1 MEAARFKAK
10 KAILARRLKAARSL
24 APGNP
29 SASFALFLSQLGL
42 SPPSFILDDFDCV
55 TKTCPHMT
63 LASLLEN
70 LDAAPSPETILH
82 SLPPEDA
89 LAHISCLVG
98 TLKVSRMLLRFIQRF
113 MAKPSASLADPAAAF
128 EEYFRI
134 VVDALALDPAAL
146 AKKRP
151 KPENTTAAT
160 LTRTTH
166 SLADQGRDANEFSDA
181 MDGSAVDE
189 HLRGAPQRMI
199 KVDTRTTAEQHEHMV
214 TRVDLRQN
222 QPRITKRFVLLAE
235 LREDRAD
242 DALRMVGESFR
253 TLVED
258 VPGLTDVAT
267 GSCNC
272 SMYEVGDNESK
283 RSLVTYNFGVCCTF
297 DDRVRAERYKTHT
310 RHALAREQ
318 LLVPLLRRSPEQ
330 SICILD
336 CLDFLEVGQ
345 SAVALSTLSP
355 ADFADVMFELA
366 AAVQR
371 NHDEVQKKIRE
382 DITTE
387 KQSEEKAQSSPKL
400 KQQPQQTEKEIQNKV
415 MDALGGS
422 GEIDD
427 FTATHRVPKNREAL
441 GELAESAVAHT
452 GQRRMVRL
460 GLRSGPLH
468 DLVGIADVMQKHRYD
483 VHVQRKGCEALG
495 TRVRALIEAGGGQ
508 IEFGSPEGSN
518 DDAETRKIISSLV
531 SSMCDF
537 KNHKGIQRFG
547 CQALSSLLE
556 IGCLIAIVSAGGIPA
571 VLNAMQLMLG
581 SEEVQAV
588 GLAILGNSQ
597 LFDPRCLRVNS
608 SESIRAAIGAMDAL
622 PQSKQVAGLGSLALA
637 NILYKDDRNVATLL
651 EVRGASRV
659 CKAMRTFPEIGQV
672 QAAGAW
678 ALAALASKDES
689 LRHQIEESGGLALCE
704 DAAFSHDDPAVL
716 RNTRLA
722 IRRIRNLDAAG
733 DDGDADEENMDE
745 RCALS

>member
-1 MEAARFKAK
+1 
-10 KAILARRLKAARSL
+10 
-24 APGNP
+24 
-29 SASFALFLSQLGL
+29 
-42 SPPSFILDDFDCV
+42 
-55 TKTCPHMT
+55 
-63 LASLLEN
+63 
-70 LDAAPSPETILH
+70 
-82 SLPPEDA
+82 
-89 LAHISCLVG
+89 
-98 TLKVSRMLLRFIQRF
+98 
-113 MAKPSASLADPAAAF
+113 
-128 EEYFRI
+128 
-134 VVDALALDPAAL
+134 
-146 AKKRP
+146 
-151 KPENTTAAT
+151 
-160 LTRTTH
+160 
-166 SLADQGRDANEFSDA
+166 
-181 MDGSAVDE
+181 
-189 HLRGAPQRMI
+189 MI

-427 FTATHRVPKNREAL
+427 FT
-441 GELAESAVAHT
+441 
-452 GQRRMVRL
+452 
-460 GLRSGPLH
+460 
-468 DLVGIADVMQKHRYD
+468 
-483 VHVQRKGCEALG
+483 
-495 TRVRALIEAGGGQ
+495 
-508 IEFGSPEGSN
+508 
-518 DDAETRKIISSLV
+518 
-531 SSMCDF
+531 
-537 KNHKGIQRFG
+537 
-547 CQALSSLLE
+547 
-556 IGCLIAIVSAGGIPA
+556 
-571 VLNAMQLMLG
+571 
-581 SEEVQAV
+581 
-588 GLAILGNSQ
+588 
-597 LFDPRCLRVNS
+597 
-608 SESIRAAIGAMDAL
+608 
-622 PQSKQVAGLGSLALA
+622 
-637 NILYKDDRNVATLL
+637 
-651 EVRGASRV
+651 
-659 CKAMRTFPEIGQV
+659 
-672 QAAGAW
+672 
-678 ALAALASKDES
+678 
-689 LRHQIEESGGLALCE
+689 
-704 DAAFSHDDPAVL
+704 SHL
-716 RNTRLA
+716 
-722 IRRIRNLDAAG
+722 
-733 DDGDADEENMDE
+733 
-745 RCALS
+745 